1 MNTFRRC
8 LAGIAS
14 TLTLAAAMMAASGSA
29 PAATAPSLSVQL
41 AQSSDVGA
49 GYWHTSPYPDASS
62 STGYDATWWGGDLQG
77 VAQPAH
83 RASGSRAIS
92 PWSLTWT
99 FPGDEQISSMWTASY
114 TQSGEDVTATNESY
128 NATIAP
134 SASVTIGF
142 TGTYTSSDAAPTSFS
157 VNGTAC
163 S

>member
-1 MNTFRRC
+1 VYSLTNSWPGGFQAQVVLTNTGTS
-8 LAGIAS
+8 AIA
-14 TLTLAAAMMAASGSA
+14 
-29 PAATAPSLSVQL
+29 
-41 AQSSDVGA
+41 
-49 GYWHTSPYPDASS
+49 
-62 STGYDATWWGGDLQG
+62 
-77 VAQPAH
+77 
-83 RASGSRAIS
+83 

-114 TQSGEDVTATNESY
+114 TQSGEHVTATNESY

-142 TGTYTSSDAAPTSFS
+142 TGTYTSSDASPTSFS